1 MFEMFKVGLVVT
13 CLAYPLVTQ
22 KAVAAEKST
31 VTAIDVALE
40 PDATMIK
47 HAQAANDRLL
57 KVFPK
62 GYSLDATHKPHI
74 TMIQR
79 FVRTEEL
86 HKVYE
91 AVGKVLEHEKG
102 AGKWE
107 LKATKYYYLSDGD
120 MGLAGIVVEP
130 SPDMLKLQ
138 QEIIEAVAPYTV
150 ETGTAAAF
158 VTTAKEPDISKALID
173 YVTTFVPKASGE
185 HFNPHVSV
193 GVGTTEYL
201 KKMVE
206 EPFSAFTSSP
216 AGVGIYQL
224 GPFGTAAKK
233 LKTYEF
239 KH

>member
-1 MFEMFKVGLVVT
+1 MFKMFKAGLVVT
-13 CLAYPLVTQ
+13 ALVCPLVTQ
-22 KAVAAEKST
+22 KAVAAEKTT
-31 VTAIDVALE
+31 VTAIDIALE

-47 HAQAANDRLL
+47 QAQAANDRLL
-57 KVFPK
+57 KVYPK

-74 TMIQR
+74 TMVQR
-79 FVRTEEL
+79 YVRTEEL

-102 AGKWE
+102 AGKWN
-107 LKATKYYYLSDGD
+107 LKATKYYYFPGGEI
-120 MGLAGIVVEP
+120 GLAGIVIES
-130 SPDMLKLQ
+130 SPDLLKLQ
-138 QEIIEAVAPYTV
+138 QEIIDAVASHTA

-158 VTTAKEPDISKALID
+158 VTTAKEPDIEKALIE

-193 GVGTTEYL
+193 GVASTDYL
-201 KKMVE
+201 KKMLE
-206 EPFSAFTSSP
+206 EPFTGFSFSP

-224 GPFGTAAKK
+224 GNFGTAAKK